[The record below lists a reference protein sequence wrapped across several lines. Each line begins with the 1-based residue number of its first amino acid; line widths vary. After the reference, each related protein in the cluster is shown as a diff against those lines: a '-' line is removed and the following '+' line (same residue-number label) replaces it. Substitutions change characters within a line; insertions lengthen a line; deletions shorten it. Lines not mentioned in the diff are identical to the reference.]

1 MKTSVGADGP
11 ENQLDADADGA
22 ADAAERDFEED
33 GRTLPSPTADAPPAD
48 AEPGAGMPEQAGKAA
63 PAPDGPLASSRGQGR
78 GPTTTDTD
86 PH

>member
-1 MKTSVGADGP
+1 MKTSVGADVP
-11 ENQLDADADGA
+11 ENQVDADADGA
-22 ADAAERDFEED
+22 SDIAERDFEED
-33 GRTLPSPTADAPPAD
+33 GRTLPDPTADAPPAD
-48 AEPGAGMPEQAGKAA
+48 AKPDASPRERPDTA